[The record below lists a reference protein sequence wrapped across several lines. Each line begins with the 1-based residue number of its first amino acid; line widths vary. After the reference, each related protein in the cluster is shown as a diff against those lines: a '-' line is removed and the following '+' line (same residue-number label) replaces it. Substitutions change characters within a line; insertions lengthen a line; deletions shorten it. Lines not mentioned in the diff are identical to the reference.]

1 GPCYCTSNPTSNDND
16 GIESVTVGSVTFPVS
31 DVTYYNYTGAV
42 PDLVQGETVVSS
54 ITFDTGYTY
63 NTHIWIDFNDD
74 GIFDNG
80 TEIVYSGE
88 STNSRPTVLNTSF
101 LLSGTANLGLHKMR
115 IGTADNGQSSPNP
128 CYSGT
133 YGVTI
138 DLNVN
143 IIAAC
148 TPPADPVGSINGDTE

>member
-1 GPCYCTSNPTSNDND
+1 
-16 GIESVTVGSVTFPVS
+16 
-31 DVTYYNYTGAV
+31 
-42 PDLVQGETVVSS
+42 
-54 ITFDTGYTY
+54 
-63 NTHIWIDFNDD
+63 WIDFNDD

-148 TPPADPVGSINGDTE
+148 TPPADPVGSINGDTETCSATSLTYSGTDISNAYWQTTSTGTSTTNPASTPYV